1 LGAAVVYILSTTVIQ
16 GIVPNLELAQST
28 GPFGLVFAQMFSPA
42 VGQIVMGLAVIAC
55 VGSLLGW
62 QFTIATTAKTAS
74 DEGMFPAVFSKMNA
88 MGAPVTGMIV
98 LGVVQTGLAFSTI
111 SPTLNEQ
118 FSALVNLSVVTNVI
132 PYIMAL
138 SALAVMM
145 KTAGV
150 PQAKYRM
157 NLFVSTIGML
167 YSAYAIYSSGMEAVF
182 GGMIAMMLAFIIW
195 AFISPRFISVAAKKG
210 GAA

>member
-1 LGAAVVYILSTTVIQ
+1 
-16 GIVPNLELAQST
+16 
-28 GPFGLVFAQMFSPA
+28 
-42 VGQIVMGLAVIAC
+42 
-55 VGSLLGW
+55 
-62 QFTIATTAKTAS
+62 
-74 DEGMFPAVFSKMNA
+74 
-88 MGAPVTGMIV
+88 
-98 LGVVQTGLAFSTI
+98 
-111 SPTLNEQ
+111 
-118 FSALVNLSVVTNVI
+118 
-132 PYIMAL
+132 MAL